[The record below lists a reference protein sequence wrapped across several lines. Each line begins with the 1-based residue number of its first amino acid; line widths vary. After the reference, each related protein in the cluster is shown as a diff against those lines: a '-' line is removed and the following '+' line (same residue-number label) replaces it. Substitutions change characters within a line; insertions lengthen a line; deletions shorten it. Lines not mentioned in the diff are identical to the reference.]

1 MKLHLPYTLLAIAV
15 ISVSETLAADVN
27 VGVLAG
33 QDKLPSNS
41 SNYVVL
47 ENNVENGYELS
58 GSDRIGYIKD
68 NALVTSFG
76 KEEWTKNT
84 TLSWTGIV
92 TKWSQVNAGTV
103 TPNVKVNGTLTIK
116 DNARVVLGGQYKL
129 NDQYIGAIDA
139 DSKAEFT
146 GIIAN
151 TLHVKDSGYVSSYN
165 ALVDHLTVDGGT
177 VNIHTSVG
185 EGNMGYRLGQAEDS
199 KQVQIKQT
207 LTVNGGTVTIGND
220 GYNNAT
226 NEKQKDTQNPETDYH
241 TVTAFGSYTYE
252 GNPSLD
258 DGKVSGVTSADRD
271 PSLIVQTGGTLTV
284 AGKSLSVGGLN
295 IDQQG
300 GKMSISNGGK
310 HFIADYGDSDI
321 SQNSLDSN
329 TSLVIGEIKAFN
341 TYYDNIMKSLEANSL
356 TKDIDPT
363 IALTHSG
370 AGTVTLNG
378 VNFTEEIGSA
388 KEHSTITQNDY
399 VAADGTVTTSTG
411 SINLNGK
418 YQGVTFDIT
427 QTGGGKINL
436 NSDIQAGKVE
446 QSGTGTITVAAG
458 KTLTAESIEISGGK
472 LVNNGTINLPTT
484 EPVMLLAEGDD
495 IAALDNT
502 ENLMNLTIT
511 GGQLVN
517 YGTLKGSIVVD
528 GGILELLDGNVGDIT
543 LTTGDIVVKSD
554 SNVDNITLNGGSITF
569 ENGSVLTVTN
579 GVELNGA
586 TVVVNVDSIEDIVS
600 GAEII
605 LFNDTTGTLTFDD
618 TVITF
623 VDANGEETQ
632 ATVNGAATGGS
643 ITVNTV
649 IPEPTTATL
658 SLLALAALAGRR
670 RRR

>member
-1 MKLHLPYTLLAIAV
+1 MKLHLPKNILVTVLVAMAATSAY
-15 ISVSETLAADVN
+15 AADYE
-27 VGVLAG
+27 VGTHTG
-33 QDKLPSNS
+33 GNNLPSAS
-41 SNYVVL
+41 KNYTVYQGDVTL
-47 ENNVENGYELS
+47 GTGDRMGTFKNGELLT
-58 GSDRIGYIKD
+58 DKD
-68 NALVTSFG
+68 FG
-76 KEEWTKNT
+76 KDEWAVKS
-84 TLSWTGIV
+84 SWGLGKDLTQKSAGIV
-92 TKWSQVNAGTV
+92 TKNVQVT
-103 TPNVKVNGTLTIK
+103 GTLTLSG
-116 DNARVVLGGQYKL
+116 DAQVSLGGQYKSPCDYL
-129 NDQYIGAIDA
+129 IAGYLDSA
-139 DSKAEFT
+139 DEFT
-146 GIIAN
+146 GLLATSVVVNDQATLN
-151 TLHVKDSGYVSSYN
+151 TWN
-165 ALVDHLTVDGGT
+165 AVADNVTVNGGT
-177 VNIHTSVG
+177 VNIHSYRA
-185 EGNMGYRLGQAEDS
+185 EGNMGYRLGLSEDS

-207 LTVNGGTVTIGND
+207 LTVNGGNVTIGHGSYND
-220 GYNNAT
+220 HT
-226 NEKQKDTQNPETDYH
+226 NDKEPNTQNPETDYH

-321 SQNSLDSN
+321 RQNSLDSN

-378 VNFTEEIGSA
+378 VNFTEKIGSA

-411 SINLNGK
+411 AINLNGK

-458 KTLTAESIEISGGK
+458 KTLTAESIEISGGTM
-472 LVNNGTINLPTT
+472 VNNGTINLPTT

-528 GGILELLDGNVGDIT
+528 GGILELLAGNVGDIT
-543 LTTGDIVVKSD
+543 LTTGDIIVKSD
-554 SNVDNITLNGGSITF
+554 SNVKNITLNGGSITF

-586 TVVVNVDSIEDIVS
+586 TVVVNVDSIENIVS
-600 GAEII
+600 GAQITLFDDATGTLE
-605 LFNDTTGTLTFDD
+605 FNDTL
-618 TVITF
+618 VTF

-649 IPEPTTATL
+649 VPEPTTATL